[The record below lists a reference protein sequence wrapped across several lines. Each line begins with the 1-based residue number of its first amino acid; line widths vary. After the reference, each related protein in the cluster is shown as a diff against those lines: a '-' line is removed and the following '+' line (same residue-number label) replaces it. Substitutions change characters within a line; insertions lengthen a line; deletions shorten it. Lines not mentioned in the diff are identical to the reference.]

1 MSLTGGYDLSKLK
14 KTEPESKSGE
24 TVVVPSLI
32 LDATESSL
40 REVLGLSAQVP
51 VVVEFHA
58 DSVKALDISPR
69 LRSVCVARN
78 GAFVLVRIDA
88 QQEQRVAQAFAV
100 KGAPTVLAVIKGQPV
115 PLFEGDQDQS
125 AIEQVVD
132 RVLEVAKENGVKATA
147 VVGEKPAEEPLP
159 ALHQQAFDAISAG
172 DFELAIQSYEQAL
185 RENPRDDL
193 AISGLAQV
201 RLLQRTIADHPVMNL
216 AEAPTDLDELLLWAD
231 FQLSEGNVS
240 AAFGALLDAFEAAD
254 DRREPIRKHLL
265 DLFAVVEPAHP
276 DLLAARRRLA
286 SLLY

>member
-14 KTEPESKSGE
+14 KTEPELNAGE
-24 TVVVPSLI
+24 TVTVPSLV

-51 VVVEFHA
+51 VIVEFHA
-58 DSVKALDISPR
+58 DSVKLLDLSPR
-69 LRSVCVARN
+69 LKAVCEARG

-115 PLFEGDQDQS
+115 PLFEGDQDQL

-132 RVLEVAKENGVKATA
+132 RVLEVAKENGVNAKA
-147 VVGEKPAEEPLP
+147 VVGEKHAEEPLP
-159 ALHQQAFDAISAG
+159 VLHQQAFDAISAG
-172 DFELAIQSYEQAL
+172 DFDSAIQAYEQAL

-193 AISGLAQV
+193 ATSGLAQV

-216 AEAPTDLDELLLWAD
+216 SDAPTELSELLLWAD
-231 FQLSEGNVS
+231 FKLSEGNVG
-240 AAFGALLDAFEAAD
+240 AAFGALLDAFAEAD
-254 DRREPIRKHLL
+254 ERREPIRKHLL
-265 DLFAVVEPAHP
+265 ELFAVVEPTRP
-276 DLLAARRRLA
+276 ELLAARRRLA

>member
-14 KTEPESKSGE
+14 KTEPELKPGE
-24 TVVVPSLI
+24 TVTVPSLV

-51 VVVEFHA
+51 VIVEFHA
-58 DSVKALDISPR
+58 DSVKLLDLSPR
-69 LRSVCVARN
+69 LKAVCEARA

-115 PLFEGDQDQS
+115 PLFEGDQDQL

-132 RVLEVAKENGVKATA
+132 RVLEVAKENGVNAKA
-147 VVGEKPAEEPLP
+147 VVGAKLAEEPLP
-159 ALHQQAFDAISAG
+159 VLHQQAFDAISAG
-172 DFELAIQSYEQAL
+172 DFDSAIKAYEQAL
-185 RENPRDDL
+185 KENPRDDL
-193 AISGLAQV
+193 ATAGLAQV
-201 RLLQRTIADHPVMNL
+201 RLLLRTIADHPVMNL
-216 AEAPTDLDELLLWAD
+216 SDAPTELSELLLWAD
-231 FQLSEGNVS
+231 FKLSEGNVG
-240 AAFGALLDAFEAAD
+240 AAFGALLDAFAEAD
-254 DRREPIRKHLL
+254 ERREPIRKHLL